1 MKSKDKKNEAPTN
14 FPDIKTVEGL
24 KLYLDDTAN
33 RLRNSPY
40 LYHYTTVSNVIKMIQ
55 GKTWHLGNAAGMND
69 NLEYKNGDPLRWNN
83 LFFSCF
89 MCEDKE
95 SIGMWSMYAQPWE
108 KGVKVALPRKV
119 VREWIEDTK
128 EILEIST
135 TNYQPTG
142 RAIAIEESGA
152 SLKLSSVAYC
162 NADSLQETK
171 ANEKVMW
178 STAINTNIKNAVR
191 IPELTGYIKDM
202 AWSYE
207 KEIRI
212 KAEFENIR
220 NIKRVAIPL
229 TDEVIDA
236 MTITA
241 SPLFEGDL
249 HAELEREIARQVKT
263 EESIFIHRLNI
274 KTICQGCEYKLA

>member
-1 MKSKDKKNEAPTN
+1 MNNKNEKSKVPRKFSNINTSE
-14 FPDIKTVEGL
+14 EL
-24 KLYLDDTAN
+24 KLYLDDMTN
-33 RLRNSPY
+33 RLKNSPY
-40 LYHYTTVSNVIKMIQ
+40 LYHYTTISNVVKMIK

-69 NLEYKNGDPLRWNN
+69 NLEYKNGDSYRWNN

-89 MCEDKE
+89 MGEDKE

-108 KGVKVALPRKV
+108 KGVKIALPKEVIRKWI
-119 VREWIEDTK
+119 RETK

-135 TNYQPTG
+135 SNYQPTG
-142 RAIAIEESGA
+142 QAITIGENGA
-152 SLKLSSVAYC
+152 RLKLSSVAYC

-171 ANEKVMW
+171 AKEKLIW
-178 STAINTNIKNAVR
+178 STATNTNIKDAVR

-212 KAEFENIR
+212 KADFDNIG

-229 TDEVIDA
+229 TDEVMDA

-249 HAELEREIARQVKT
+249 HAELEREIARQIKT
-263 EESIFIHRLNI
+263 GKSIFTNRLNI
-274 KTICQGCEYKLA
+274 RTICQECEYKLS

>member
-1 MKSKDKKNEAPTN
+1 MNNKNEKSKVPRKFSNINTSE
-14 FPDIKTVEGL
+14 EL
-24 KLYLDDTAN
+24 KLYLDDMTN
-33 RLRNSPY
+33 RLKNSPY
-40 LYHYTTVSNVIKMIQ
+40 LYHYTTISNVVKMIK

-69 NLEYKNGDPLRWNN
+69 HLEYKNGDSHRWNN

-89 MCEDKE
+89 MGEDKE
-95 SIGMWSMYAQPWE
+95 NIGMWSMYAQPWE
-108 KGVKVALPRKV
+108 KGVKIALPKEVIRKWI
-119 VREWIEDTK
+119 RETK

-135 TNYQPTG
+135 SNYQPTG
-142 RAIAIEESGA
+142 QAITIGENGA
-152 SLKLSSVAYC
+152 RLKLSSVAYC

-171 ANEKVMW
+171 AKEKLMW
-178 STAINTNIKNAVR
+178 STATNTNIKDAVR

-212 KAEFENIR
+212 KAEFDNIG

-229 TDEVIDA
+229 IDEVIDA

-249 HAELEREIARQVKT
+249 RAELEREIAQQIKT
-263 EESIFIHRLNI
+263 GKSIFTNRLNI
-274 KTICQGCEYKLA
+274 RTICQECEYKLS

>member
-1 MKSKDKKNEAPTN
+1 MNNKNEKSKVPRKFSNINTSE
-14 FPDIKTVEGL
+14 EL
-24 KLYLDDTAN
+24 KLYLDDMTN
-33 RLRNSPY
+33 RLKNSPY
-40 LYHYTTVSNVIKMIQ
+40 LYHYTTISNVVKMIK

-69 NLEYKNGDPLRWNN
+69 NLEYKNGDSQRWNN

-89 MCEDKE
+89 MGEDKE

-108 KGVKVALPRKV
+108 KGVKIALPKEVIRKWI
-119 VREWIEDTK
+119 RETK

-135 TNYQPTG
+135 SNYQPTG
-142 RAIAIEESGA
+142 QAITIGENGA
-152 SLKLSSVAYC
+152 RLKLSSVAYC

-171 ANEKVMW
+171 AKEKLMW
-178 STAINTNIKNAVR
+178 STATNTNIKDAVR

-212 KAEFENIR
+212 KADFDNIG

-229 TDEVIDA
+229 TDEVMDA

-249 HAELEREIARQVKT
+249 HAELEREIARQIKT
-263 EESIFIHRLNI
+263 GKSIFTNRLNI
-274 KTICQGCEYKLA
+274 RTICQECEYKLS

>member
-1 MKSKDKKNEAPTN
+1 MNNKNEKSKVPRKFSNINTSE
-14 FPDIKTVEGL
+14 EL
-24 KLYLDDTAN
+24 KLYLDDMTN
-33 RLRNSPY
+33 RLKNSPY
-40 LYHYTTVSNVIKMIQ
+40 LYHYTTISNVVKMIK

-69 NLEYKNGDPLRWNN
+69 NLEYKNGDSQRWNN

-89 MCEDKE
+89 MGEDKE

-108 KGVKVALPRKV
+108 KGVKIALPKEVIRKWI
-119 VREWIEDTK
+119 RETK

-135 TNYQPTG
+135 SNYQPTG
-142 RAIAIEESGA
+142 HAITIGENGA
-152 SLKLSSVAYC
+152 RLKLSSVAYC

-171 ANEKVMW
+171 AKEKLMW
-178 STAINTNIKNAVR
+178 STATNTNIKDAVR

-212 KAEFENIR
+212 KADFDNIG

-229 TDEVIDA
+229 TDEVMDA

-249 HAELEREIARQVKT
+249 HAELEREIARQIKT
-263 EESIFIHRLNI
+263 GKSIFTNRLNI
-274 KTICQGCEYKLA
+274 RTICQECEYKLS

>member
-1 MKSKDKKNEAPTN
+1 MNNKNEKSKVPRKFSNINTSE
-14 FPDIKTVEGL
+14 EL
-24 KLYLDDTAN
+24 KLYLDDMTN
-33 RLRNSPY
+33 RLKNSPY
-40 LYHYTTVSNVIKMIQ
+40 LYHYTTISNVIKMIQ

-89 MCEDKE
+89 MGEDKE

-108 KGVKVALPRKV
+108 KGVKIALPKEVIRKWI
-119 VREWIEDTK
+119 RETK

-135 TNYQPTG
+135 SNYQPTG
-142 RAIAIEESGA
+142 QAIAIGENGA
-152 SLKLSSVAYC
+152 RLKLSSVAYC

-171 ANEKVMW
+171 AKEKLIW
-178 STAINTNIKNAVR
+178 STATNTNIKDAVR

-212 KAEFENIR
+212 KAEFDNIG
-220 NIKRVAIPL
+220 NIERVAIPL

-249 HAELEREIARQVKT
+249 HAELEREIARQIKT
-263 EESIFIHRLNI
+263 GKSIFTNRLNI
-274 KTICQGCEYKLA
+274 RTICQECEYKLS

>member
-1 MKSKDKKNEAPTN
+1 
-14 FPDIKTVEGL
+14 
-24 KLYLDDTAN
+24 
-33 RLRNSPY
+33 
-40 LYHYTTVSNVIKMIQ
+40 
-55 GKTWHLGNAAGMND
+55 
-69 NLEYKNGDPLRWNN
+69 
-83 LFFSCF
+83 
-89 MCEDKE
+89 
-95 SIGMWSMYAQPWE
+95 
-108 KGVKVALPRKV
+108 
-119 VREWIEDTK
+119 
-128 EILEIST
+128 
-135 TNYQPTG
+135 
-142 RAIAIEESGA
+142 
-152 SLKLSSVAYC
+152 
-162 NADSLQETK
+162 
-171 ANEKVMW
+171 MW

-212 KAEFENIR
+212 KAEFENVR

-263 EESIFIHRLNI
+263 DASIFTHRLNI

>member
-1 MKSKDKKNEAPTN
+1 MNNKNEKSKVPRKFSNINTSE
-14 FPDIKTVEGL
+14 EL
-24 KLYLDDTAN
+24 KLYLDDMTN
-33 RLRNSPY
+33 RLKNSPY
-40 LYHYTTVSNVIKMIQ
+40 LYHYTTISNVVKMIK

-69 NLEYKNGDPLRWNN
+69 HLEYKNGDSHRWNN

-89 MCEDKE
+89 MGEDKE
-95 SIGMWSMYAQPWE
+95 NIGMWSMYAQPWE
-108 KGVKVALPRKV
+108 KGVKIALPKEVIRKWI
-119 VREWIEDTK
+119 RETK

-135 TNYQPTG
+135 SNYQPTG
-142 RAIAIEESGA
+142 QAIAIGENGA
-152 SLKLSSVAYC
+152 RLKLSSVAYC

-171 ANEKVMW
+171 AKEKLMW
-178 STAINTNIKNAVR
+178 STATNTNIKDAVR

-212 KAEFENIR
+212 KAEFDNIG

-229 TDEVIDA
+229 IDEVIDA

-249 HAELEREIARQVKT
+249 RAELEREIAQQIKT
-263 EESIFIHRLNI
+263 GKSIFTNRLNI
-274 KTICQGCEYKLA
+274 RTICQECEYKLS